1 MSNEVKSENA
11 DSQKVPAINT
21 NITPE
26 AFAVQRAKAK
36 VAASQP
42 EPKPKELE
50 PQEVEAEVTDDMEG
64 SEAEVETPVDTEVT
78 EDEQSEEA
86 ESEDVHS
93 KEIDLDD
100 IESLSIE
107 DLDALKKKLGGKGT
121 LARFAEL
128 TSKRKQ
134 AEERLTAI
142 EAKLNDNK
150 PKEDPLAV
158 KKEEKNPYADINT
171 IEDLRDKAREVD
183 DAIEWAEEVLD
194 SNEDAGSDDSVA
206 VIDNNDVTKGQVKKV
221 LRDARKA
228 RKEHLPNQLQAIQA
242 VETRKAQKE
251 QMTASA
257 RKELPWLEGE
267 DNDIKRQYEILVNQ
281 DVIKQAVKAVPD
293 LEPYMDYMIA
303 HAASSIYGRKEIK
316 MDAKSKPAI
325 NAPSNP
331 GSNAAGAERPEAR
344 SSKEIKAVQ
353 SKFKGSGSPID
364 FVALR
369 TAQLSKQANL
379 S

>member
-26 AFAVQRAKAK
+26 AFAVQRAEAL
-36 VAASQP
+36 VAASRP
-42 EPKPKELE
+42 EPKPKKLE

-93 KEIDLDD
+93 KKIDLDD

-142 EAKLNDNK
+142 EAKLNDNR

-194 SNEDAGSDDSVA
+194 SNEDAGSDDFVA
-206 VIDNNDVTKGQVKKV
+206 LIDNNDVTKGQVKKV

-251 QMTASA
+251 QMNASA

-267 DNDIKRQYEILVNQ
+267 DNDVKRQYEILVNQ

-344 SSKEIKAVQ
+344 SLKEIKAVQ

-379 S
+379 R

>member
-26 AFAVQRAKAK
+26 AFAAQRAEAK

-42 EPKPKELE
+42 EPKPKKLE

-64 SEAEVETPVDTEVT
+64 SEAEVETPVYTEVT

-142 EAKLNDNK
+142 EAKLNDNR

-171 IEDLRDKAREVD
+171 IEDLRDKAREID
-183 DAIEWAEEVLD
+183 DAIEWEEEVLD

-206 VIDNNDVTKGQVKKV
+206 VIDNCRTIY
-221 LRDARKA
+221 
-228 RKEHLPNQLQAIQA
+228 AICMDGD
-242 VETRKAQKE
+242 TISGKH
-251 QMTASA
+251 
-257 RKELPWLEGE
+257 
-267 DNDIKRQYEILVNQ
+267 EIGNTVCIGVIEVRE
-281 DVIKQAVKAVPD
+281 DVISGRCNRGSIHKIIALSHRYHSQLTGIDKRHEATPSHKVESAQEKTEGGEYVLFFIAVILFLA
-293 LEPYMDYMIA
+293 
-303 HAASSIYGRKEIK
+303 
-316 MDAKSKPAI
+316 
-325 NAPSNP
+325 
-331 GSNAAGAERPEAR
+331 GSR
-344 SSKEIKAVQ
+344 
-353 SKFKGSGSPID
+353 
-364 FVALR
+364 
-369 TAQLSKQANL
+369 
-379 S
+379 

>member
-42 EPKPKELE
+42 EPKPKKLE

-64 SEAEVETPVDTEVT
+64 SEAEAETPVDTEVT

-142 EAKLNDNK
+142 EAKLNDNR

-171 IEDLRDKAREVD
+171 IEDLRDKAREID

-194 SNEDAGSDDSVA
+194 SNEDAGSDDFVA

-267 DNDIKRQYEILVNQ
+267 DNDVKRQYEILVNQ
-281 DVIKQAVKAVPD
+281 DLIKQAVKAVPE

-344 SSKEIKAVQ
+344 SLKEIKAVQ

-379 S
+379 R